1 MSKTKIVEREL
12 EDVMVSDDKK
22 AFQRNIP
29 ILFALNILWRIHFFG
44 SVMIPFFQDW
54 GGLTFSEIMILE
66 SIFTGAIFLFE
77 IPTGTIA
84 DKFGRKLS
92 LNLAYVTNA
101 LAVIVYVIY
110 PRFYVFAIGEII
122 WAMALALNSGA
133 NEAIIY
139 DTLLELGREKE
150 SKKIFSRMSSYGL
163 IAMMIGTILG
173 GIIASFGGLKIT
185 MTLSAIPLVL
195 AFPLSFFLK
204 EPTKHKLS
212 KKESP
217 WRIFQKGFKNMKENK
232 GLRGLIVDMVLLSV
246 IAYYA
251 IWIWQRRLMI
261 LNVDISYFGLIHAG
275 MMLIQVILLNLIIPM
290 EKLFG
295 SKKKVIIF
303 TGAGMGAGYIL
314 FGISDNIIITIVGML
329 ITVGLGFSRPVLMKN
344 YMQKHIQSE
353 QRATTL
359 STVSMIRMFLLMIL
373 NPVIGILVE
382 MNMVAVLIGLGI
394 VSVIWCFFTPVSEEY
409 LHD

>member
-1 MSKTKIVEREL
+1 MSKTKMVEKEI

-22 AFQRNIP
+22 SFQRNIP
-29 ILFALNILWRIHFFG
+29 ILFALNILMRIHFFG

-54 GGLTFSEIMILE
+54 GGISFSEIMILE
-66 SIFTGAIFLFE
+66 AIFTGAIFLFE

-92 LNLAYVTNA
+92 LNLSYITNA
-101 LAVIVYVIY
+101 LAAIVYVAY
-110 PRFYVFAIGEII
+110 PRFFVFAIGEII

-150 SKKIFSRMSSYGL
+150 SKKLFARLNSYGL
-163 IAMMIGTILG
+163 IAMMIGTISG
-173 GIIASFGGLKIT
+173 GLIASVGGLKIT
-185 MTLSAIPLVL
+185 MTLSAIPLIL
-195 AFPLSFFLK
+195 AFALSFFLK
-204 EPTKHKLS
+204 EPSKHKLS

-217 WRIFQKGFKNMKENK
+217 WRIFQKGWKNIKENK

-251 IWIWQRRLMI
+251 IWIWQRRLMM

-275 MMLIQVILLNLIIPM
+275 MMLIQVIVLNLIIPM

-295 SKKKVIIF
+295 SKKRVILF
-303 TGAGMGAGYIL
+303 TGAGMGIGYFL

-373 NPVIGILVE
+373 NPIIGILVE
-382 MNMVAVLIGLGI
+382 INMVAVLIGLGI

>member
-1 MSKTKIVEREL
+1 MSKTKIVDREI
-12 EDVMVSDDKK
+12 EDIMVSDDKK
-22 AFQRNIP
+22 SFQRNIP
-29 ILFALNILWRIHFFG
+29 ILFALNILMRIHFFG

-54 GGLTFSEIMILE
+54 GGLNFSEIMILE
-66 SIFTGAIFLFE
+66 AIFTGAIFLFE

-92 LNLAYVTNA
+92 LKLAYITETIA
-101 LAVIVYVIY
+101 IIVYVMK

-150 SKKIFSRMSSYGL
+150 SKKLFACLNSYGL
-163 IAMMIGTILG
+163 IAMMIGTISG
-173 GIIASFGGLKIT
+173 GLIASVGGLRIT

-195 AFPLSFFLK
+195 AFALSFFLK
-204 EPTKHKLS
+204 EPSKHKFS

-217 WRIFQKGFKNMKENK
+217 WRIFQKGWKNIKENK
-232 GLRGLIVDMVLLSV
+232 GLRGLIVDMVVLSV

-275 MMLIQVILLNLIIPM
+275 MMLIQVIVLNLIVPM

-295 SKKKVIIF
+295 SKKKVILF
-303 TGAGMGAGYIL
+303 TGAGMGIGYIL
-314 FGISDNIIITIVGML
+314 FGISNNIVITIAGML
-329 ITVGLGFSRPVLMKN
+329 IAVGLGFSRPVLMKN

-373 NPVIGILVE
+373 NPIIGILVE
-382 MNMVAVLIGLGI
+382 SNMTAVLLGLGI
-394 VSVIWCFFTPVSEEY
+394 ISVIWCFFSPVSEEY

>member
-1 MSKTKIVEREL
+1 MSKTKIVEKEMV
-12 EDVMVSDDKK
+12 DVVMSDEKK

-29 ILFALNILWRIHFFG
+29 ILFGLNILMRIHFFG

-54 GGLTFSEIMILE
+54 GGLSFSEIMILE

-77 IPTGTIA
+77 IPMGTIA

-92 LNLAYVTNA
+92 LNLSYITNTV
-101 LAVIVYVIY
+101 AVLVYVMY

-122 WAMALALNSGA
+122 WALALALSSGT

-150 SKKIFSRMSSYGL
+150 SKKIFARMSSYGL
-163 IAMMIGTILG
+163 VAMMIGTITG
-173 GIIASFGGLKIT
+173 GLIASVGGLRIT

-195 AFPLSFFLK
+195 AFALSFFLK
-204 EPTKHKLS
+204 EPSKHKLS

-217 WRIFQKGFKNMKENK
+217 LRIFQKGWKNIKENK

-261 LNVDISYFGLIHAG
+261 LNINISYFGLIHAG
-275 MMLIQVILLNLIIPM
+275 MMLIQVIVLNLIIPM

-295 SKKKVIIF
+295 SKKRVILF
-303 TGAGMGAGYIL
+303 TGAGMGIGYIL
-314 FGISDNIIITIVGML
+314 FGISDNVIITIVGML

-359 STVSMIRMFLLMIL
+359 STVSMIRMFALMIL